1 MQGQRNIERILH
13 GWNASEYTSIYVEFF
28 YRSIS
33 TVAARTYIP
42 PHLAGIDDH
51 CAIPPPLRFERSR
64 KSSFL
69 VVVQFDRSIES
80 RLQSSF
86 SPPSG
91 RIFSSPLVLTK
102 QKIEKP
108 RGSTTGYISF
118 IFEENEVNQLARQVV
133 GTLTIGQWLLRER
146 ERHPTVPEITS
157 SLRVESTRI
166 ERKRKKK
173 KKEARRPLN
182 ALDLFSFKRIPL
194 FPSSH
199 PPPPPPSGRMA
210 RLRFEESRFIREE
223 GKGLVFLTIDR
234 VREKKCFINIAI
246 RDRWLLF

>member
-1 MQGQRNIERILH
+1 M
-13 GWNASEYTSIYVEFF
+13 
-28 YRSIS
+28 
-33 TVAARTYIP
+33 
-42 PHLAGIDDH
+42 
-51 CAIPPPLRFERSR
+51 
-64 KSSFL
+64 
-69 VVVQFDRSIES
+69 QFDRSIES

-194 FPSSH
+194 LPL
-199 PPPPPPSGRMA
+199 PPSGRMA

-246 RDRWLLF
+246 RDR

>member
-173 KKEARRPLN
+173 KKRREGLWTRSTYFPLN
-182 ALDLFSFKRIPL
+182 G
-194 FPSSH
+194 FPSS
-199 PPPPPPSGRMA
+199 PLLTLLPLPPSGRMA

-246 RDRWLLF
+246 QDRWLLF

>member
-1 MQGQRNIERILH
+1 M
-13 GWNASEYTSIYVEFF
+13 
-28 YRSIS
+28 
-33 TVAARTYIP
+33 
-42 PHLAGIDDH
+42 
-51 CAIPPPLRFERSR
+51 
-64 KSSFL
+64 
-69 VVVQFDRSIES
+69 QFDRSIES

-199 PPPPPPSGRMA
+199 PPPPPPVGTDGSSSIR
-210 RLRFEESRFIREE
+210 RIEIHSRGGE
-223 GKGLVFLTIDR
+223 GSCFLDDR
-234 VREKKCFINIAI
+234 PRP
-246 RDRWLLF
+246 